1 MINNIINTIH
11 RFTSCLSGRIEKLDT
26 KTLIIISLVFNTF
39 TLVGVLFGTFMTDD
53 VSSIKHPSI
62 IKVEE
67 IDTSSENNISSENI
81 IPSSQ
86 VEMENTN
93 IYDFT
98 AKKDKTTK
106 VYLVDFVYDDI
117 NQPSRLV
124 DRLES
129 GIGSSLSDEKIQTVN
144 KSEIMLDKEIQTI
157 ETFESSIGLSDNKS
171 ENNQANSNPKNNL
184 NHNHA
189 KSVGF

>member
-1 MINNIINTIH
+1 
-11 RFTSCLSGRIEKLDT
+11 
-26 KTLIIISLVFNTF
+26 
-39 TLVGVLFGTFMTDD
+39 MTDD